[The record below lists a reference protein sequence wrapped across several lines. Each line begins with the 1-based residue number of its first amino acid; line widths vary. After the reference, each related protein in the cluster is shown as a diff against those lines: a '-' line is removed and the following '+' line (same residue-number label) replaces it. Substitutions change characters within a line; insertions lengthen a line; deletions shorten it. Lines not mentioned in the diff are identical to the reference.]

1 MNETNNK
8 TPQPTDEEQRVAA
21 MQMEQAA
28 FPETASAVNAAAV
41 PQIQPNQVPDK
52 ATLEGNIQ
60 LRKQELALAMKDPI
74 KRVAVTNVQVEIGA
88 SGTYFNADLGKDLS
102 DFAGNA
108 QLKTG
113 FSCLDQ
119 AQPLYPGLYVLGA
132 ISSLGKTSFI
142 YQMADNI
149 AASGTP
155 VMYFS
160 TEQSRLEL
168 FTKSLSRYIHMKSR
182 HDATYKQYTA
192 IDIRRGLAA
201 GTRELKEQIDA
212 YTTSVKDNM
221 YIVECGFNM
230 DVEELMMAVDI
241 FMEAT
246 KKTPVVIVDYLQNL
260 DFSEINGRRLTDTR
274 QNVDHIVH
282 ALKTYQKKNNLVV
295 VAICSLN
302 RANYMLP
309 VDFESFKESGGIE
322 YTADVVWGLE
332 LSLLTEDR
340 FEKRN
345 ETYNDS
351 HGNVKV
357 RPRET
362 TLTEKREMVK
372 AAKNAEIREI
382 RLSVLKNR
390 FGCSTSSYVFRYI
403 PKYDTFVPCIVVNGI
418 LQADYPD

>member
-1 MNETNNK
+1 MNDNPNEIC
-8 TPQPTDEEQRVAA
+8 
-21 MQMEQAA
+21 AA
-28 FPETASAVNAAAV
+28 FPDAATMPATPNEGSTVIPTPV
-41 PQIQPNQVPDK
+41 PPIPVNQVPDK

-74 KRVAVTNVQVEIGA
+74 KRVAATNVQVEIGA
-88 SGTYFNADLGKDLS
+88 SCDYFKSEWGRDLS

-160 TEQSRLEL
+160 TEQSRMEL
-168 FTKSLSRYIHMKSR
+168 FSKSLSRYIHLKSR

-192 IDIRRGLAA
+192 IDIRRGLAN
-201 GTRELKEQIDA
+201 GSHELQEQIDA
-212 YTTSVKDNM
+212 YTAAVKDNM

-274 QNVDHIVH
+274 QNVDHVVH

-332 LSLLTEDR
+332 LSLLTEER
-340 FEKRN
+340 FEKR
-345 ETYNDS
+345 TTT
-351 HGNVKV
+351 VKDV
-357 RPRET
+357 SGKPKQHVRET

-403 PKYDTFVPCIVVNGI
+403 PKYDTFVPCILSNGI
-418 LQADYPD
+418 LQPDYPD